1 MGANRSILSA
11 GRVIHAALTSDEDV
25 MSRAN
30 KVYPIVEDKATL
42 PYIVFYRTSLGQDRQ
57 KTLDRADTAII
68 NVECY
73 TADYNEGVDLAEAVR
88 ACLDGMKIAAGGLN
102 MRSCFLTDAKED
114 FVGDAAVQLLV
125 FECKM

>member
-1 MGANRSILSA
+1 M
-11 GRVIHAALTSDEDV
+11 
-25 MSRAN
+25 
-30 KVYPIVEDKATL
+30 EDKATL

-102 MRSCFLTDAKED
+102 MRSCILTDAKED

>member
-68 NVECY
+68 NVE
-73 TADYNEGVDLAEAVR
+73 LS
-88 ACLDGMKIAAGGLN
+88 LIHI
-102 MRSCFLTDAKED
+102 
-114 FVGDAAVQLLV
+114 
-125 FECKM
+125 